1 MPGAVRGP
9 PENVRINSVL
19 LVLGTAAIPVIVI
32 RAPLGSVRVISAAVK
47 VESAGLALNL
57 MDSLNLMRKPVIDP
71 ASRPIA
77 LEVETF
83 APVISGRL
91 VPVPVS
97 TTFKMVTVRVWV
109 AANPEESVAR
119 MVTI

>member
-1 MPGAVRGP
+1 MPAAVRVVM
-9 PENVRINSVL
+9 EKVNSVL
-19 LVLGTAAIPVIVI
+19 LVLGTALILETVMS
-32 RAPLGSVRVISAAVK
+32 APLGSLRVISAALK
-47 VESAGLALNL
+47 VEGW

-71 ASRPIA
+71 ASRPVA
-77 LEVETF
+77 LEVVTF

-97 TTFKMVTVRVWV
+97 TTSKMVTVSVWV

>member
-1 MPGAVRGP
+1 MPAVVRAP

-19 LVLGTAAIPVIVI
+19 LVLGTTAIPVIVMG
-32 RAPLGSVRVISAAVK
+32 APLGSVRVISAGAK
-47 VESAGLALNL
+47 EDIW

-71 ASRPIA
+71 ASRPVA
-77 LEVETF
+77 LEVVIF

-97 TTFKMVTVRVWV
+97 TTSKMVTVSVWV
-109 AANPEESVAR
+109 EKPEESVAR

>member
-1 MPGAVRGP
+1 MPAAVRVVM
-9 PENVRINSVL
+9 EKVNSVL
-19 LVLGTAAIPVIVI
+19 LVLGTALILETVMS
-32 RAPLGSVRVISAAVK
+32 APLGSLRVISAALK
-47 VESAGLALNL
+47 VEGW

-71 ASRPIA
+71 ASRPVA
-77 LEVETF
+77 LELETF

-109 AANPEESVAR
+109 AANPDESVAR
-119 MVTI
+119 MFTI

>member
-1 MPGAVRGP
+1 MPAAVRAP

-19 LVLGTAAIPVIVI
+19 LVLGTAVILETAIGV
-32 RAPLGSVRVISAAVK
+32 PLGSVRVISAVVK

-71 ASRPIA
+71 ASRPVA
-77 LEVETF
+77 LEVVTF
-83 APVISGRL
+83 APVISGRV
-91 VPVPVS
+91 VPVPDS
-97 TTFKMVTVRVWV
+97 TTSKMVTVRVWLAV
-109 AANPEESVAR
+109 NPEESVAR

>member
-1 MPGAVRGP
+1 MPAVVRAP

-32 RAPLGSVRVISAAVK
+32 GAPLGSVRVISAVVK
-47 VESAGLALNL
+47 VEGW
-57 MDSLNLMRKPVIDP
+57 MDSLNLIRKPVIDP
-71 ASRPIA
+71 ASRPVA
-77 LEVETF
+77 LEVVTF
-83 APVISGRL
+83 APVTSGRL

-97 TTFKMVTVRVWV
+97 TTSKMVTVRVWFAV
-109 AANPEESVAR
+109 KPEESVAR

>member
-1 MPGAVRGP
+1 MVRAP
-9 PENVRINSVL
+9 PEKLRINSVL
-19 LVLGTAAIPVIVI
+19 LVLGTAAIPVIVM

-57 MDSLNLMRKPVIDP
+57 MDSLNLIRKPVIDP
-71 ASRPIA
+71 ASRPVA
-77 LEVETF
+77 LEVVTF
-83 APVISGRL
+83 APVTSGRL

-97 TTFKMVTVRVWV
+97 TTSKMVTVRVWF

>member
-1 MPGAVRGP
+1 MPAAVRGP

-32 RAPLGSVRVISAAVK
+32 RAPLGSVRVISSAVK

-71 ASRPIA
+71 ASRPVA
-77 LEVETF
+77 LELETF

-109 AANPEESVAR
+109 AANPDESVAR

>member
-1 MPGAVRGP
+1 MPAV
-9 PENVRINSVL
+9 VRVVMVKVNSVL
-19 LVLGTAAIPVIVI
+19 LVLGTAVILVTAIGV
-32 RAPLGSVRVISAAVK
+32 PLGSVRVISAVVK
-47 VESAGLALNL
+47 EDIW

-71 ASRPIA
+71 ASRPVA
-77 LEVETF
+77 LELETF

-97 TTFKMVTVRVWV
+97 TTSKMVTVRVWV
-109 AANPEESVAR
+109 AVKPEESVAR

>member
-1 MPGAVRGP
+1 MPAVVRAP
-9 PENVRINSVL
+9 PKKVKVNSEL
-19 LVLGTAAIPVIVI
+19 LVLGTAVILVTVMS
-32 RAPLGSVRVISAAVK
+32 APLGSVRVISAVVK
-47 VESAGLALNL
+47 VEGW

-71 ASRPIA
+71 ASRPVA

-97 TTFKMVTVRVWV
+97 TTSKMVTVRVWF

>member
-1 MPGAVRGP
+1 MPAVVRAP

-19 LVLGTAAIPVIVI
+19 LVLGTTAIPVIVM
-32 RAPLGSVRVISAAVK
+32 RAPLGSVRVISAVVK
-47 VESAGLALNL
+47 VEGW
-57 MDSLNLMRKPVIDP
+57 MDSLNLMRKLVIDP
-71 ASRPIA
+71 ASRPVA
-77 LEVETF
+77 LEVVTF

-97 TTFKMVTVRVWV
+97 TTSKMVTVRVWV
-109 AANPEESVAR
+109 AVKPEESVAR

>member
-1 MPGAVRGP
+1 MPAVVRAP
-9 PENVRINSVL
+9 PEKVRINSVL
-19 LVLGTAAIPVIVI
+19 LVLGTAEMVIPLKV
-32 RAPLGSVRVISAAVK
+32 APLGSVRVISAVVK
-47 VESAGLALNL
+47 VEGW
-57 MDSLNLMRKPVIDP
+57 MDSLNLMRKPVIAP

-77 LEVETF
+77 LEVVIF

-97 TTFKMVTVRVWV
+97 TTSKMVTVRVWV
-109 AANPEESVAR
+109 EKPEESVAR

>member
-1 MPGAVRGP
+1 MPAAVRGP

-77 LEVETF
+77 LELETF

-109 AANPEESVAR
+109 AANPDESVAR